1 MAEFEI
7 KYKKSN
13 SYKMVPVNGVWGGLD
28 GKGNIT
34 CEFFVEKVDHP
45 ESTQLIVDEKSRA
58 VTESY
63 VKRKTTDGIVREFQV
78 GMTLEPHLAKT
89 IGEWLINKVDEFEK
103 IKRSVTK

>member
-1 MAEFEI
+1 MAEFKI

-45 ESTQLIVDEKSRA
+45 EFTKLVVDEKNRA
-58 VTESY
+58 VKEEGIQ
-63 VKRKTTDGIVREFQV
+63 RKTTEGIVREFQV

-89 IGEWLINKVDEFEK
+89 IGEWLLTKVNEFDK
-103 IKRSVTK
+103 IKEELKK